1 MEKNSILD
9 NIASL
14 MNDATS
20 TAKGLGKEAQGVFG
34 SQIEK
39 VVSKLDLVKQSDFEV
54 LKTMVSNLV
63 VDNEDLKKRVAE
75 LESKKS

>member
-20 TAKGLGKEAQGVFG
+20 TAKGLGKEAQSVFG

>member
-20 TAKGLGKEAQGVFG
+20 TAKGLGKEAQSVFG

-39 VVSKLDLVKQSDFEV
+39 VVSKLHLVKQSDFEV